1 MRAIV
6 VTAPGR
12 VELLDRPA
20 PRPGAGE
27 VVVEVGA
34 ATVCHTDS
42 YLLAGTHPA
51 AAYPVVPGHE
61 IAGVV
66 CAVGKGVTGVREGDV
81 VAVQTL
87 LGCGRCEWCL
97 RGDVGFCDDCRELGS
112 SLDGGWQEQILV
124 PAELA
129 HATAGLTAH
138 EAALTEPSAC
148 AHNAVERADIR
159 AGDIVVVIG
168 PGPIG
173 LLVLQ
178 YARLRSPGLLVL
190 VGTPLD
196 ERRLELGRSLGAD
209 AVVADAPSVEAEHE
223 VLALTHGR
231 GADVVLQCVGSVDAT
246 AQALRLAGK
255 DARVVV
261 EGFAGSPAE
270 IGVSPD
276 DLVLRQLTLRGSRGW
291 SLEDFRSALAI
302 NGSHAVRVDA
312 LISHRFD
319 LAEHDAALAAAFD
332 PASGAIKVA
341 FSQAAD
347 R

>member
-1 MRAIV
+1 MRALV

-27 VVVEVGA
+27 VLVRICA

-66 CAVGKGVTGVREGDV
+66 SAVGRGVAGVREGDV

-87 LGCGRCEWCL
+87 LGCGRCAWCR
-97 RGDVGFCDDCRELGS
+97 RGDVGFCEHCRELGS
-112 SLDGGWQEQILV
+112 SLDGGWQEELLV
-124 PAELA
+124 PASLA
-129 HATAGLTAH
+129 QGAGALAPH

-148 AHNAVERADIR
+148 AYNTVKRGEIR
-159 AGDIVVVIG
+159 AGEVVVVLG

-178 YARLRSPGLLVL
+178 YAVLRSPGLVVL
-190 VGTPLD
+190 VGTALD
-196 ERRLELGRSLGAD
+196 GRRLELGRSLGAG
-209 AVVADAPSVEAEHE
+209 AVVASAPSAAAEEE
-223 VLALTHGR
+223 VLALTDGR
-231 GADVVLQCVGSVDAT
+231 GADVVLQCAGSVGAT
-246 AQALRLAGK
+246 AAALRVAGK
-255 DARVVV
+255 DGRVVV
-261 EGFAGSPAE
+261 VGFAGSPAE
-270 IGVSPD
+270 VGVSPD
-276 DLVLRQLTLRGSRGW
+276 DLVVRQLTVRGARGW
-291 SLEDFRSALAI
+291 SLDDFRSALEI
-302 NGSHAVRVDA
+302 NCAGAVRLDP

-319 LAEHDAALAAAFD
+319 LAQHDAALAAAFD

-341 FSQAAD
+341 FAPAP
-347 R
+347 